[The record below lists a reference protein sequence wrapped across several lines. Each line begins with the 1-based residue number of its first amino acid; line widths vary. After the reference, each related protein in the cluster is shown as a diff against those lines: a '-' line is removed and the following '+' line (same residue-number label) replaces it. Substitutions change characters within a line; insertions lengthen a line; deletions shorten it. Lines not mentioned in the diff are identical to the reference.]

1 MVQYDEQMKN
11 QYTYTSSD
19 LVNFLGCHHATF
31 LDIKSLTDKKLS
43 QYLKTSKSNDSIKH
57 LSQKKA
63 FKYKNSYLQK
73 LKSTGKTI
81 TQIPIDLSLKKRNDL
96 TIEAIEAGKEMIYHA
111 VLLKKPWCAT
121 VDFLIK
127 TQEPSSLGNYS
138 YEAHNIKLGHV
149 AKPEYILQLC
159 TASYLLEEQQAQ
171 QPKYMHLTLGDG
183 QLQSFKTSD
192 FFHYYL
198 YSKNRFEDHVQN
210 LPTVSDPE
218 PCQHCDLCVW
228 KEHCLQQW
236 EKNNH
241 LKLVANI
248 QRSQIK
254 KLHKANIYTVE
265 QLSATTQNH
274 GLNPDTFTRLQS
286 QAKLQT
292 YKAQTNKDKYE
303 IIPYGEGK
311 GLERIPLPNEGD
323 LFFDIEGDPFYPK
336 ALEYLLGLYVYK
348 DDSFKTFWG
357 HSHKEEKESFLKF
370 MAFLENHFKKYPNAY
385 LYHYN
390 HYETTALK
398 RLACRY
404 AACEEQL
411 DNLLRGQKFID
422 LYLVVCEGIRT
433 SQPGY
438 SLKDLEVFFMKKR
451 DNSVTT
457 AIDSI
462 LTYHQWQELREDK
475 LLKDIADYNKQDC
488 ISIYLL
494 RDWLLNL
501 KTNHSPVK
509 DPIGEEIQAERER
522 KDWEIRYEEYQEAL
536 NIHKNPSEKNKHTS
550 YLLEFHNREN
560 KPQWWSLFDRQD
572 KFENELIEDPECIGG
587 LQQIDDPYKEKHRS
601 ASIYKFP
608 PQDYK
613 LKKGNDVVNTSD
625 IQSKGFIIDLDDNN
639 CTVTIQYKGN
649 FPTRLSIGPSGPMNI
664 KIKTLRD
671 AIYRYAD
678 QVIRK
683 KDHHHIATKLLTHA
697 IPKIKGKTEGQ
708 PIVSSTDLQTDI
720 LKAVTNLDHSYLFIQ
735 GPPGTGKTYTSSYII
750 VDLIKKGKKVGI
762 ASNSHKAIHNLLRSI
777 EKAAIEKGVRF
788 RGIKKATNNKEESYF
803 KNSDFIDNETNTRN
817 ISMGYDLYAGT
828 AWLFSHLYFDN
839 SLDYLFI
846 DEAGQ
851 VSIANVVA
859 MAGCCKNLIL
869 VGDQM
874 QLGQPIQGT
883 HPGKAGLSVLEFLL
897 GENAT
902 VPKERGVLLDKTYRC
917 GPKICQFISDAF
929 YDGRLTAHKNTLQ
942 QKLDLRSSSL
952 PNEGIVMLEVHH
964 ENCRQKS
971 EEEGQIIK
979 DKYNELLGQT
989 FYDKNGQRISI
1000 TQDDILVISPYNVQ
1014 VNYLSS
1020 LLPEGAKVGTIDKFQ
1035 GQEAPIVLISMVTSS
1050 VEDLPRHIEFLYS
1063 RNRLNVAISRAQCL
1077 AVIVINPKLLEAP
1090 CKNIQQMKLV
1100 NTFCLLNDYAVKYK
1114 HQNTFIQIK

>member
-11 QYTYTSSD
+11 QHTYTSTD
-19 LVNFLGCHHATF
+19 LVNFLGCHYATF
-31 LDIKSLTDKKLS
+31 LDIKSLTNKKLS
-43 QYLKTSKSNDSIKH
+43 KYLKTSKSNDSIKD

-63 FKYKNSYLQK
+63 IKYKNSYLQK
-73 LKSTGKTI
+73 LKSEGKAI
-81 TQIPIDLSLKKRNDL
+81 TQIPIDPSLRERHDL
-96 TIEAIEAGKEMIYHA
+96 TIKAMQKGQEIIYQA
-111 VLLKKPWCAT
+111 VLLKKPWHAT
-121 VDFLIK
+121 IDFLVK
-127 TQEPSSLGNYS
+127 TQEPSSLGSYS
-138 YEAHNIKLGHV
+138 YEAYNIKLGHV

-159 TASYLLEEQQAQ
+159 TASYLLEQQQ
-171 QPKYMHLTLGDG
+171 SKQPKYMHLTLGDG
-183 QLQSFKTSD
+183 QPQSFKTSD

-198 YSKNRFEDHVQN
+198 HSKKRFEDYAKN
-210 LPTVSDPE
+210 TPTMSDPE

-236 EKNNH
+236 EQNNH

-254 KLHKANIYTVE
+254 KLNKANIYTVE
-265 QLSATTQNH
+265 KLSKTTQNH
-274 GLNPDTFTRLQS
+274 GLNPDTFARLQS

-303 IIPYGEGK
+303 IIPYAEGK
-311 GLERIPLPNEGD
+311 GLERIPHPNKGD

-336 ALEYLLGLYVYK
+336 GLEYLLGLYIHK
-348 DDSFKTFWG
+348 GDEFKTFWG
-357 HSHKEEKESFLKF
+357 HCHEEEKESFLKF
-370 MAFLENHFKKYPNAY
+370 MAFLESHFKKYPNAY

-411 DNLLRGQKFID
+411 DNFLREQKFID
-422 LYLVVCEGIRT
+422 LYLVVREGIRT
-433 SQPGY
+433 SQPSY
-438 SLKDLEVFFMKKR
+438 SLKDLEVFYMKKR
-451 DNSVTT
+451 DNSVAT

-462 LTYHQWQELREDK
+462 LTYHQWQELHEDK
-475 LLKDIADYNKQDC
+475 LLQEIADYNKQDC
-488 ISIYLL
+488 ISTHLL
-494 RDWLLNL
+494 RDWLLKL
-501 KTNHSPVK
+501 KANDSPVFK
-509 DPIGEEIQAERER
+509 NPIEEEIQTEIER
-522 KDWEIRYEEYQEAL
+522 KDWEIRYEEYQKAL
-536 NIHKNPSEKNKHTS
+536 NIHKNPSEKNKNISH
-550 YLLEFHNREN
+550 LLEFHNRES

-572 KFENELIEDPECIGG
+572 KLENELIEDPECIGG
-587 LQQIDDPYKEKHRS
+587 LEEIDDPYEEKHRF
-601 ASIYKFP
+601 ASTYKFP

-613 LKKGNDVVNTSD
+613 LKAGSNIVNASD
-625 IQSKGFIIDLDDNN
+625 IQSKGRITDLDDNN
-639 CTVTIQYKGN
+639 CIVAIQHRGYL
-649 FPTRLSIGPSGPMNI
+649 PSCLSIGPSEPINSNP
-664 KIKTLRD
+664 LRN

-678 QVIRK
+678 QVILRG
-683 KDHHHIATKLLTHA
+683 DHHHVATKLLTQA

-708 PIVSSTDLQTDI
+708 PIVSSTDLQIDI
-720 LKAVTNLDHSYLFIQ
+720 LKAVTNLECSYLFIQ

-750 VDLIKKGKKVGI
+750 VDLIKKGKKIGI

-777 EKAAIEKGVRF
+777 EKAAIEKNVTF
-788 RGIKKATNNKEESYF
+788 RGMKKASNNKEDSYF

-817 ISMGYDLYAGT
+817 ISMEYDLYAGT
-828 AWLFSHLYFDN
+828 AWLFSHEYFNN

-869 VGDQM
+869 IGDQM

-883 HPGKAGLSVLEFLL
+883 HPGQSGLSVLEFLL
-897 GENAT
+897 GEDAT

-917 GPKICQFISDAF
+917 RPSICQFISDAF
-929 YDGRLTAHKNTLQ
+929 YDGRLTAHESTLQ
-942 QKLDLRSSSL
+942 QNLDLKSSSL
-952 PNEGIVMLEVHH
+952 PNEGIVMLEVYH

-979 DKYNELLGQT
+979 EKYNELLGQT
-989 FYDKNGQRISI
+989 FYDKNGQRKSI

-1014 VNYLSS
+1014 VNYLTS
-1020 LLPEGAKVGTIDKFQ
+1020 LLPKGARVGTIDKFQ

-1077 AVIVINPKLLEAP
+1077 AVIVINPKLLEVP
-1090 CKNIQQMKLV
+1090 CKNTQQMKLI
-1100 NTFCLLNDYAVKYK
+1100 NTFCRLNNYA
-1114 HQNTFIQIK
+1114 IKQ